1 MIALI
6 HAVSALRERATQ
18 RDGHAER
25 LERLAAKRDLDQ
37 DELRRWLDLAAK
49 LRGYAASDRRFA
61 DELEEL
67 RADQTRELM
76 EQQSGGVA

>member
-6 HAVSALRERATQ
+6 HAVSALRERAVQ

-25 LERLAAKRDLDQ
+25 LERLAAKRGLDP
-37 DELRRWLDLAAK
+37 DELRRWLDLAEK
-49 LRGYAASDRRFA
+49 LRGYAASDCRFA

-67 RADQTRELM
+67 HEDETRALM